1 MGINKNIFSKFI
13 MIIFKIYKFMNAHS
27 LSHCAA
33 RIFAG
38 YYFPRISRS
47 FNTHSECGEL
57 WSLQA
62 FPTRDCVRVRLIAC
76 VWVSCSR
83 CCPSRFWTFFYVPR
97 KPSLLPSPLPVAAVV
112 HAADLSIVTA
122 TRGCGSATH
131 SRPRV
136 LFAHNGKS
144 SGLGGFSSFSS
155 FPCFPTFPATQGK
168 A

>member
-1 MGINKNIFSKFI
+1 MPIPTFHIALQGYLRDIISPGFHEALTNIRSAANCGP
-13 MIIFKIYKFMNAHS
+13 YKLFRLVTVCVCGWLPA
-27 LSHCAA
+27 C
-33 RIFAG
+33 
-38 YYFPRISRS
+38 
-47 FNTHSECGEL
+47 EC
-57 WSLQA
+57 
-62 FPTRDCVRVRLIAC
+62 PVRVVVL
-76 VWVSCSR
+76 VG
-83 CCPSRFWTFFYVPR
+83 FELFFYVPR
-97 KPSLLPSPLPVAAVV
+97 KPSRLPSPLPVATVV

>member
-1 MGINKNIFSKFI
+1 
-13 MIIFKIYKFMNAHS
+13 MNAHS

-62 FPTRDCVRVRLIAC
+62 FPTRDCVRVRLI
-76 VWVSCSR
+76 VVLVG
-83 CCPSRFWTFFYVPR
+83 FELFFYVPR